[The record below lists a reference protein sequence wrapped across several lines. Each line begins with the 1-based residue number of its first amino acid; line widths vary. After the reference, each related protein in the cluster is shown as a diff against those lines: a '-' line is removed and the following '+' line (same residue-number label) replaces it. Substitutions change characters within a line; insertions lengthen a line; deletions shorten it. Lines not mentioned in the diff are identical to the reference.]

1 MRKNGLA
8 RLGANAVAR
17 GMRAWVG
24 RWYRPRPVVPTTAFQ
39 DRTEPYP
46 GHWREFPKAWS
57 RPVTRERLDRAL
69 ETLPEPWRELLLR
82 HDAAGGAAGAR
93 RGDDPTSETTAL
105 TVAQY
110 RDILARAR
118 AALRDALDA
127 DQRR

>member
-39 DRTEPYP
+39 DRTEPFP
-46 GHWREFPKAWS
+46 GHWREFPKEWS

-69 ETLPEPWRELLLR
+69 LTLPEPWREVLLR
-82 HDAAGGAAGAR
+82 HDTAGAGR
-93 RGDDPTSETTAL
+93 RDDPTSETTDL
-105 TVAQY
+105 TVAQH